1 MATMRGFVER
11 VEAGRGGLVSITVVN
26 ASGRTVFTVS
36 DIDGD
41 PERFNERLTK
51 VALCRDA
58 MNRAEP
64 LEVET
69 QGSDKEINRVAR
81 LTRDQLVDGEKVE
94 LLGGLVVKVVV
105 ESRNEVQSGAE
116 YHDNAQVVLVDLSGG
131 PVEARLD
138 LQAPERLVAAEQL
151 RMLNAAQSSGSYV
164 QILVATPE
172 KEGGAGTPEII
183 ALWVSEGVSD
193 RDGNNTQEELCGFV
207 ESVGTVLP
215 AADPLAGSLALARL
229 TTGPELSGVGGTVDP
244 SPFEPELHGFYVGR
258 GSTAYALLEAAVREN
273 VRVRVRFVPLQGP
286 PADEGNDADG
296 GPEVVARE
304 RLAGGDVALAAY
316 PAYVEDGWRPAE
328 DVASVTGLLQA
339 VELQAPLSS
348 ASRPVWVHIDREML
362 DKGPDADCVPG
373 LPSSSLH
380 TRSLRDLRIPYPAQW
395 LGQGCFNHGVYRFQ
409 LVAPANSTIEVDGEP
424 LCLFPAV
431 EVTKYAEDA
440 ATSPGMVFGYAC
452 LDGDHVVTVQIP
464 EYLCHTEFDLD
475 VYRVR

>member
-1 MATMRGFVER
+1 MRGFVER
-11 VEAGRGGLVSITVVN
+11 IEAGRGGLVSISVVN

-69 QGSDKEINRVAR
+69 KGSAKEIDRVAR
-81 LTRDQLVDGEKVE
+81 ITRDQLVDGDKIEV
-94 LLGGLVVKVVV
+94 LGGLVVKVVV
-105 ESRNEVQSGAE
+105 ESRNVVDSGAE

-131 PVEARLD
+131 PVAARLD
-138 LQAPERLVAAEQL
+138 LQAPERLVANEQL
-151 RMLNAAQSSGSYV
+151 RMLNAAQASGAFV
-164 QILVATPE
+164 QLLVVTT
-172 KEGGAGTPEII
+172 GDDTSDPEII
-183 ALWVSEGVSD
+183 ALWVSEGAGG
-193 RDGNNTQEELCGFV
+193 RDGENNQEELCGFV
-207 ESVGTVLP
+207 ESLGTVLP
-215 AADPLAGSLALARL
+215 AADPLAGSLALTRI
-229 TTGPELSGVGGTVDP
+229 TSGPELSGVGGTVNP
-244 SPFEPELHGFYVGR
+244 APFEPALYGFYVGR

-273 VRVRVRFVPLQGP
+273 VRVRVRYAPLQP
-286 PADEGNDADG
+286 RSDEVD
-296 GPEVVARE
+296 EEHVLRS
-304 RLAGGDVALAAY
+304 LATGDGGDVAVAAY
-316 PAYVEDGWRPAE
+316 PAYVETDGSAE
-328 DVASVTGLLQA
+328 DVAAVTGLLQS

-373 LPSSSLH
+373 LPSSSLR

-409 LVAPANSTIEVDGEP
+409 LIAPAGTTIEVDGEE
-424 LCLFPAV
+424 LCLFAAV
-431 EVTKYAEDA
+431 DEAKYAEDDHKH
-440 ATSPGMVFGYAC
+440 SGDVVFGYAC
-452 LDGDHVVTVQIP
+452 LEGDHVVTVQIP
-464 EYLCHTEFDLD
+464 EYMCHTEFGLD